1 MGKLLSCYQETFY
14 AAESGCK
21 VWCLEMSSSE
31 EPLTLHGVL
40 CCYGL
45 CLNGSEER
53 PCVAAAAEVELTGSE
68 AFIHGFSLPSNPLK
82 NISKHT
88 YLSKTLFVLL
98 IR

>member
-1 MGKLLSCYQETFY
+1 
-14 AAESGCK
+14 
-21 VWCLEMSSSE
+21 MSSSE

-45 CLNGSEER
+45 CLNGSEWF
-53 PCVAAAAEVELTGSE
+53 AAAAEVELTGSE